1 MRAYFLLAFP
11 HIPELDWN
19 FELRSTFMTNALK
32 LSLSHSLSL
41 KNTESTW
48 QQPSFHGYSVAYVDA
63 DTGRRFWQHEKTG
76 ETTWY

>member
-1 MRAYFLLAFP
+1 MRACFLRAF
-11 HIPELDWN
+11 HHVPELDWN
-19 FELRSTFMTNALK
+19 FELWSTFNINALK
-32 LSLSHSLSL
+32 RFLSLSLSL

-48 QQPSFHGYSVAYVDA
+48 QMPTFHGYSVAYVDA

>member
-1 MRAYFLLAFP
+1 
-11 HIPELDWN
+11 
-19 FELRSTFMTNALK
+19 MTNALK

-48 QQPSFHGYSVAYVDA
+48 QMPTFHGYSVAYVDA

>member
-1 MRAYFLLAFP
+1 MHACGRIFFALFITFR
-11 HIPELDWN
+11 I
-19 FELRSTFMTNALK
+19 FELWSTFMTNALK
-32 LSLSHSLSL
+32 LFLSHSLSL

-48 QQPSFHGYSVAYVDA
+48 QMPSFHGYSVAYVDA